1 MNNQSNIKNQD
12 LWINKY
18 KPTSLNQI
26 IGNSNQIEDIKEW
39 INNLNINKSQ
49 GIIISGNQGL
59 GKTLTIKLIL
69 NELKFISRIINPNEI
84 KDHRILD
91 DFNDYYN
98 FVNSIYSKINFN
110 DKKNK
115 KIALIFDETENIT
128 LTSEKKYVMDIYKDN
143 NKLKSFPLIFI
154 SNNQHSKLLND
165 LKKGCKEI
173 IFTNPSNQ
181 ELKQLIKKI
190 STFENI
196 TWDNELL
203 IDKLIMFSQN
213 DIRRLINLFQELS
226 YHLINGKITNIN
238 INEFIDK
245 SREKNIDIGLFDST
259 ERILNNY
266 LDYETII
273 KLYESEKVLLPL
285 MIHENYLKKNLNKSK
300 DSWQNIIYNIVK
312 VSDSISR
319 GDNIET
325 SIYTDQNW
333 YLQNIHGFYTCLNTS
348 FWINKNKSN
357 YKINTEDIKFSSDLN
372 KTSLKN
378 INRKNILN
386 LSKII
391 NNKSNHEIL
400 MLNKI
405 CNHLIQECKEEEL
418 IKILNGYNKDIT
430 IKEIELCLKIDKTT
444 EFNTLA
450 SKDKKR
456 ITKQIKS

>member
-1 MNNQSNIKNQD
+1 MNNSSDRPND

-18 KPTSLNQI
+18 KPTKINQI
-26 IGNSNQIEDIKEW
+26 IGNQQQINTFKNW
-39 INNLNINKSQ
+39 ITNLSINKTQS
-49 GIIISGNQGL
+49 IIVSGNQGL

-69 NELKFISRIINPNEI
+69 EELGYIPRIINPNEI
-84 KDHRILD
+84 KDHRIYD

-98 FVNSIYSKINFN
+98 FMNSIYSKINFSN
-110 DKKNK
+110 KKNN

-128 LTSEKKYVMDIYKDN
+128 LNSEKKYIMNIYKDN
-143 NKLKSFPLIFI
+143 NKSKSFPLIFI

-165 LKKGCKEI
+165 LKKGCNEI
-173 IFTNPSNQ
+173 IFTIPPLD
-181 ELKQLIKKI
+181 ELKELI
-190 STFENI
+190 ENI
-196 TWDNELL
+196 SFKE
-203 IDKLIMFSQN
+203 KLIWESEELIEKIILFSQN
-213 DIRRLINLFQELS
+213 DIRRLINLLQELS
-226 YHLINGKITNIN
+226 YHLIDGVITEQK
-238 INEFIDK
+238 INEFIQK
-245 SREKNIDIGLFDST
+245 SREKNVDIGLFEST

-285 MIHENYLKKNLNKSK
+285 MIYENYLKRVLNKTK
-300 DSWQNIIYNIVK
+300 DPWQNIIGDIVK
-312 VSDSISR
+312 ISDSISR

-348 FWINKNKSN
+348 YWINNSKSN
-357 YKINTEDIKFSSDLN
+357 YKIGLDELRFSSDLN

-378 INRKNILN
+378 INRKNIFN

-391 NNKSNHEIL
+391 NNKSNQEVL
-400 MLNKI
+400 MLNKV
-405 CNHLIQECKEEEL
+405 CNHLIEENREAEL
-418 IKILNGYNKDIT
+418 IKILHGYNKDIS

-444 EFNTLA
+444 EFNTLT

-456 ITKQIKS
+456 IIKQIKN